1 LLEQQT
7 VQATSATDGTVSL
20 TPLSV
25 AGQPSRLFVTAVTGE
40 SATLNFELDK
50 HP

>member
-1 LLEQQT
+1 MVTLN
-7 VQATSATDGTVSL
+7 
-20 TPLSV
+20 PLSI
-25 AGQPSRLFVTAVTGE
+25 AGQASRLFVTAVVGE